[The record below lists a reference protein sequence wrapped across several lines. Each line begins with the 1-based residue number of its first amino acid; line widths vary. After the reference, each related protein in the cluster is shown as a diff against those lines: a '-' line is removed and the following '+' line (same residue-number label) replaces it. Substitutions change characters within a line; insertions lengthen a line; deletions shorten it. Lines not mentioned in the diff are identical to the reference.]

1 MFNKSN
7 VIKNAFRLV
16 IASAIAASAPFL
28 GPMEASAAT
37 NTADLDVSAEVSAN
51 CTISTIAL
59 AFGSYDPVVA
69 HASAALDGQGTVTV
83 TCTNGSTTVITL
95 GQGLNA
101 DAASTDASP
110 VRQMVSGANQLSYAL
125 YSDSSRT
132 TPWGNTSET
141 GVSHVGSGASTNL
154 TVYGSVSGG
163 QNVPAGSYSDTV
175 VATVT
180 F

>member
-1 MFNKSN
+1 MTGNSRF
-7 VIKNAFRLV
+7 IKAAFRLA
-16 IASAIAASAPFL
+16 IASAMVAGVPFIV
-28 GPMEASAAT
+28 PMQAEAAT

-83 TCTNGSTTVITL
+83 TCTSGATTVITL
-95 GQGLNA
+95 GQGMNA
-101 DAASTDASP
+101 DASSTDAAP
-110 VRQMVSGANQLSYAL
+110 ARQMVSGANELAYAL

-132 TPWGNTSET
+132 TVWGNTSET
-141 GVSHVGSGASTNL
+141 GVSHVGTGTSANL